1 MDFSQLSQLSGA
13 YLFGGILFGAIG
25 SAAFMYGK
33 RTQSFNIM
41 AISAVMLA
49 YPFFVTGTWD
59 LYLVGTALTV
69 ALIYF
74 RD

>member
-1 MDFSQLSQLSGA
+1 MPDFSQLSAA

-33 RTQSFNIM
+33 KTQSFNIM
-41 AISAVMLA
+41 AISGVMLV
-49 YPFFVTGTWD
+49 YPWFVSGTWA
-59 LYLVGTALTV
+59 LYLVGTALTF
-69 ALIYF
+69 AMYYF